1 MAKSMDAAD
10 PVVSALL
17 ELSELAIESARLIH
31 TEIAQAGA
39 IVAGCVASGGQVL
52 ACGNGGSAADAQHFV
67 AELVGRMSVE
77 RGPIPA
83 ISLTSDPSVV
93 SALGNDYGFE
103 FVFSR
108 QIEGFGRVGDV
119 FLGITTSGTSPNVLA
134 ALKSAHSRKMKTIL
148 LTSTKSPPETV
159 CDVSIRVPSR
169 STQRIQELHMLVLH
183 SICEQVDNA
192 IVKIRETQ
200 NLIKQ

>member
-1 MAKSMDAAD
+1 MAKSMDSTD

-17 ELSELAIESARLIH
+17 ELSDLAAESARSIH

-39 IVAGCVASGGQVL
+39 MVAGCVASGGQVL

-77 RGPIPA
+77 RGPLPA
-83 ISLTSDPSVV
+83 ISLSSDPSVV

-108 QIEGFGRVGDV
+108 QVEGFGRAGDV
-119 FLGITTSGTSPNVLA
+119 FLGITTSGASPNVLA
-134 ALKSAHSRKMKTIL
+134 ALKSAHSRNMKTLL
-148 LTSTKSPPETV
+148 LTSTRSSENSL
-159 CDVSIRVPSR
+159 CDVLIKVPSR
-169 STQRIQELHMLVLH
+169 STQRIQEMHMLILH
-183 SICEQVDNA
+183 TICEQVDNA
-192 IVKIRETQ
+192 ILKIRE
-200 NLIKQ
+200 IKNT